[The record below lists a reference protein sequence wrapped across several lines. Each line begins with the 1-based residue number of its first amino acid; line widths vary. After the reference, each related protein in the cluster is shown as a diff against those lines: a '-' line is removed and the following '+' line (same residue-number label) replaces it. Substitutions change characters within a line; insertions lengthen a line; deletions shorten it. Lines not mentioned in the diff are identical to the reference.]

1 MIRNDKEYEEAVRR
15 LTDEKQRLGQQKA
28 KLKEMNLSADE
39 IKRALDPMRSFH
51 LQLAEEVESYE
62 RLKRGEFAEVRNLRG
77 IGQLLIAARISQ
89 GISQRELAQRLD
101 VNESQVSRDERNE
114 YHGITIERA
123 ARILDVLGSDVVS
136 RARRVEQAE
145 AALV

>member
-15 LTDEKQRLGQQKA
+15 LIDEKQRLGQQKA

-123 ARILDVLGSDVVS
+123 ARILDVLGIDVVS